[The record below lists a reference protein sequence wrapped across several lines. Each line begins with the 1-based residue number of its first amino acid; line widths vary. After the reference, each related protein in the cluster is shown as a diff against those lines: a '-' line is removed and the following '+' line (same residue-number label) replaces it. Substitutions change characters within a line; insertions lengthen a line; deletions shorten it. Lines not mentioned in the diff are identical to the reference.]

1 MVGNGN
7 ESEYLQYGT
16 VATRT
21 EELEETLLEAASF
34 SIYAAIMLCIDF
46 ITRPKIW
53 E

>member
-1 MVGNGN
+1 MQHGSV
-7 ESEYLQYGT
+7 SPC
-16 VATRT
+16 A
-21 EELEETLLEAASF
+21 EELEETLLEAAHF